1 MERKEITA
9 LFIGNRDCYF
19 IKEEYIEQ
27 AIIAAIHM
35 GIRIFLNGGMG
46 HFDETC
52 AKVLHKLKE
61 RYPNI
66 KSILVTAYHV
76 PRTPYIDLFDEIIY
90 PFEEQQETY
99 FFHKRAIPERNKII
113 NGGMVERCCQLCIS
127 GRRRGEYAKLR
138 KGKRIKDHLLVIKLR
153 TDPTIFLLRVR
164 LTI

>member
-1 MERKEITA
+1 MFFGVATPCGCAFFIPKIMIQKEITA

-19 IKEEYIEQ
+19 IKEEYIKQ
-27 AIIAAIHM
+27 AIIVAIHM

-99 FFHKRAIPERNKII
+99 FFHKRAIPERNKI
-113 NGGMVERCCQLCIS
+113 MVEWSSVAVSYVYRAGGAANTLS
-127 GRRRGEYAKLR
+127 YAKE
-138 KGKRIKDHLLVIKLR
+138 KGLKIISLL
-153 TDPTIFLLRVR
+153 
-164 LTI
+164 

>member
-1 MERKEITA
+1 MCFWRSSPSGLRFFIFKYMERKEITA
-9 LFIGNRDCYF
+9 LFVGNRDCYF

-52 AKVLHKLKE
+52 TKVLHKMKK

-99 FFHKRAIPERNKII
+99 FFHKRAIPERNKI
-113 NGGMVERCCQLCIS
+113 MVEWSSVAVSYVYRAGGAANTLS
-127 GRRRGEYAKLR
+127 YAKE
-138 KGKRIKDHLLVIKLR
+138 KGLKIISLL
-153 TDPTIFLLRVR
+153 
-164 LTI
+164 

>member
-1 MERKEITA
+1 MFFGVVHLVGCAFFIFKYMERKEITA
-9 LFIGNRDCYF
+9 LFIGNRDCFF

-27 AIIAAIHM
+27 AIIQAIQM

-52 AKVLHKLKE
+52 AKVLHKIKK

-90 PFEEQQETY
+90 PFEEQQDTY
-99 FFHKRAIPERNKII
+99 FFYKKAIPERNKLMVDWSCVAISYVYRA
-113 NGGMVERCCQLCIS
+113 GGAANTL
-127 GRRRGEYAKLR
+127 EYAKY
-138 KGKRIKDHLLVIKLR
+138 KHLKIISLIV
-153 TDPTIFLLRVR
+153 
-164 LTI
+164 